1 MGTHPIFESDFD
13 CLTDKM
19 KLFLIGLLGATLG
32 AKFDDQESDW
42 TVVIAGGK
50 RECYMQN
57 FKADG
62 SFEIEYQVVDGGE
75 LDITFEVFDPTGKRI
90 VSDVRQED
98 GLHNIDTNKGGD
110 FQICLDNRF
119 SRMTSKTVFFE
130 IFLDTDDYDD
140 YEYEGLE
147 DDDYEADT
155 VTGLKNSLSKIKTN
169 HGKTLQYQAM
179 LRAFEAKDRSVMEHN
194 YERVNFWSLVHLCA
208 MVGTAML
215 QVYMLRSMFNT
226 KQPMAKTK
234 VST

>member
-110 FQICLDNRF
+110 FQIFLDN
-119 SRMTSKTVFFE
+119 
-130 IFLDTDDYDD
+130 DDYDD

-147 DDDYEADT
+147 EDDYEADT

-179 LRAFEAKDRSVMEHN
+179 LRAFQAKDRSVMEHN
-194 YERVNFWSLVHLCA
+194 SERVNFWSLVHLCA

>member
-1 MGTHPIFESDFD
+1 
-13 CLTDKM
+13 M
-19 KLFLIGLLGATLG
+19 KIFLIGLLGATFS

-50 RECYMQN
+50 RECYMQS
-57 FKADG
+57 FKPEG

-75 LDITFEVFDPTGKRI
+75 LDITFEVFDPSGKRI

-98 GLHNIDTNKGGD
+98 GLHNVDTGKGGD

-119 SRMTSKTVFFE
+119 SRMTAKTVFFE
-130 IFLDTDDYDD
+130 IFLDSDDYDEYD
-140 YEYEGLE
+140 YEGLE
-147 DDDYEADT
+147 TDDYEADT

-215 QVYMLRSMFNT
+215 QVYMLRSMFT
-226 KQPMAKTK
+226 AKQPMAKTK

>member
-1 MGTHPIFESDFD
+1 
-13 CLTDKM
+13 M

-42 TVVIAGGK
+42 TVSPCPKTDPNQTYFQVVIAGGK

-57 FKADG
+57 LKADG

-119 SRMTSKTVFFE
+119 SRMTSKV
-130 IFLDTDDYDD
+130 
-140 YEYEGLE
+140 
-147 DDDYEADT
+147 
-155 VTGLKNSLSKIKTN
+155 
-169 HGKTLQYQAM
+169 
-179 LRAFEAKDRSVMEHN
+179 
-194 YERVNFWSLVHLCA
+194 
-208 MVGTAML
+208 
-215 QVYMLRSMFNT
+215 
-226 KQPMAKTK
+226 
-234 VST
+234 

>member
-1 MGTHPIFESDFD
+1 
-13 CLTDKM
+13 M

-42 TVVIAGGK
+42 TVSPYPKSQPNPNQFFQVVIAGGK

-119 SRMTSKTVFFE
+119 SRMTSKV
-130 IFLDTDDYDD
+130 
-140 YEYEGLE
+140 
-147 DDDYEADT
+147 
-155 VTGLKNSLSKIKTN
+155 
-169 HGKTLQYQAM
+169 
-179 LRAFEAKDRSVMEHN
+179 
-194 YERVNFWSLVHLCA
+194 
-208 MVGTAML
+208 
-215 QVYMLRSMFNT
+215 
-226 KQPMAKTK
+226 
-234 VST
+234 

>member
-1 MGTHPIFESDFD
+1 
-13 CLTDKM
+13 
-19 KLFLIGLLGATLG
+19 
-32 AKFDDQESDW
+32 
-42 TVVIAGGK
+42 
-50 RECYMQN
+50 MQN

-119 SRMTSKTVFFE
+119 SRMTSKVWIDKHLCSIVYGLRFKKNVTFQTVFFE

-147 DDDYEADT
+147 EDDYEADT
-155 VTGLKNSLSKIKTN
+155 VTGSWGTFLF
-169 HGKTLQYQAM
+169 
-179 LRAFEAKDRSVMEHN
+179 RRSHRGLN
-194 YERVNFWSLVHLCA
+194 WS
-208 MVGTAML
+208 
-215 QVYMLRSMFNT
+215 
-226 KQPMAKTK
+226 
-234 VST
+234 STELETRLFF

>member
-1 MGTHPIFESDFD
+1 
-13 CLTDKM
+13 
-19 KLFLIGLLGATLG
+19 
-32 AKFDDQESDW
+32 
-42 TVVIAGGK
+42 
-50 RECYMQN
+50 MQN

-119 SRMTSKTVFFE
+119 SRMTSKVRTAWKSIYGLYLWSFQTVFFE

-147 DDDYEADT
+147 EDDYKADT
-155 VTGLKNSLSKIKTN
+155 VTGR
-169 HGKTLQYQAM
+169 YD
-179 LRAFEAKDRSVMEHN
+179 LRKF
-194 YERVNFWSLVHLCA
+194 
-208 MVGTAML
+208 
-215 QVYMLRSMFNT
+215 
-226 KQPMAKTK
+226 
-234 VST
+234 